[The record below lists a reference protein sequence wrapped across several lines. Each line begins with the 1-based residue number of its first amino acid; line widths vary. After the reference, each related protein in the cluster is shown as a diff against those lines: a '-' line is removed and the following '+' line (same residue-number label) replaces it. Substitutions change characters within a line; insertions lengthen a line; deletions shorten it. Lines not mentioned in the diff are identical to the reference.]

1 MGPHPHSW
9 DPPRPMVTWQ
19 VAMRRAW
26 LDAAPTREVIASTA
40 TFELSAAMESGGLL
54 QSNDTQELTERLSQL
69 WAGLGGRILGL
80 APGAAAADMIAASAA
95 AQFESE
101 LALLRAF
108 AARGDVPPSDAHAKS
123 ELFNLLGSPLSRLAM
138 LAPSSSVEIMIEMR
152 RVQERIAAS
161 SRVGEQLGALTLV
174 TDTLKSAHGLVD
186 LAERRMDEGMRE
198 AAAKSEALRRAYGT
212 RGL

>member
-1 MGPHPHSW
+1 
-9 DPPRPMVTWQ
+9 
-19 VAMRRAW
+19 
-26 LDAAPTREVIASTA
+26 
-40 TFELSAAMESGGLL
+40 
-54 QSNDTQELTERLSQL
+54 
-69 WAGLGGRILGL
+69 
-80 APGAAAADMIAASAA
+80 
-95 AQFESE
+95 
-101 LALLRAF
+101 
-108 AARGDVPPSDAHAKS
+108 
-123 ELFNLLGSPLSRLAM
+123 M